1 MENLSNTPTTKF
13 MDISIHGIGDVSK
26 ILVAIPLPHDL
37 NKFFE
42 RLKLGIQGF
51 FFFLHSLEFEG
62 EVGKMEYDFSK
73 FVEFGNLEACIIE
86 TIRGRILRSWL
97 EITKRVGRMIDHAFT
112 RKQFEFLYQEE
123 KWPVLWKEDEFVLLS
138 QEAGHGNEA
147 SIMRTIRN
155 ILNHR
160 PVN

>member
-1 MENLSNTPTTKF
+1 MIGKPFEYSNNEIYEYF
-13 MDISIHGIGDVSK
+13 HHGIGDVSK

-73 FVEFGNLEACIIE
+73 FVDFNLEIWKCI
-86 TIRGRILRSWL
+86 
-97 EITKRVGRMIDHAFT
+97 
-112 RKQFEFLYQEE
+112 
-123 KWPVLWKEDEFVLLS
+123 
-138 QEAGHGNEA
+138 
-147 SIMRTIRN
+147 
-155 ILNHR
+155 
-160 PVN
+160 

>member
-73 FVEFGNLEACIIE
+73 FVDFNLEIWKCI
-86 TIRGRILRSWL
+86 
-97 EITKRVGRMIDHAFT
+97 
-112 RKQFEFLYQEE
+112 
-123 KWPVLWKEDEFVLLS
+123 
-138 QEAGHGNEA
+138 
-147 SIMRTIRN
+147 
-155 ILNHR
+155 
-160 PVN
+160 